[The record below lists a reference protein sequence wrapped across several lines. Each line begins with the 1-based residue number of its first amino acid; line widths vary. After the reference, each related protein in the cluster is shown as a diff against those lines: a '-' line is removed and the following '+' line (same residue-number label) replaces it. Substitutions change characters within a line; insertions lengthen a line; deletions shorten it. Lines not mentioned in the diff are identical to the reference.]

1 MSARRPAVPAARSW
15 DLGTARP
22 PERRAGSVIFAVQLS
37 LRPLIRLLAGRRWSG
52 LENLPTRGAAVA
64 CGNHTGP
71 FDALAYGHLLQASG
85 IAPRYLAKDSLFRIP
100 LLGTILR
107 ATGQVPVH
115 RGTSRSADALSAARA
130 ALHRGELV
138 MVFPE
143 GTYTRDPDTWPM
155 RARLGAARLA
165 LSTGAPLIPIA
176 CWGSHRLWPVGAWAP
191 RLLPGRRLTMR
202 VGEPIVAQ
210 RAPGETEHQA
220 IVRLTEEVMAA
231 ITSLLATIRGQT
243 PPPVV
248 HDPRR
253 DAHRPEEGRP
263 QRRSRRLRGGGS

>member
-1 MSARRPAVPAARSW
+1 MNARRAAVPRTRSW
-15 DLGTARP
+15 DLGAARP
-22 PERRAGSVIFAVQLS
+22 PERRAGRVIFAVQLP
-37 LRPLIRLLAGRRWSG
+37 LRPLIRLLAGRDWAG
-52 LENLPTRGAAVA
+52 IENFPPRGQAVA

-107 ATGQVPVH
+107 ASGQIPVH
-115 RGTSRSADALSAARA
+115 RGTSRSRDALATARE
-130 ALHRGELV
+130 ALQRGELV

-165 LSTGAPLIPIA
+165 LSTGAPLVPIA
-176 CWGSHRLWPVGAWAP
+176 CWGSHRLWPVGAWVP
-191 RLLPGRRLTMR
+191 RLVPRHRLTMR
-202 VGEPIVAQ
+202 VGEPIAAQ
-210 RAPGETEHQA
+210 RAPGETEQQA
-220 IVRLTEEVMAA
+220 AVRLTDEVMAA
-231 ITSLLATIRGQT
+231 ITALLATIRGQT

-253 DAHRPEEGRP
+253 DGHRPEEGRP
-263 QRRSRRLRGGGS
+263 QRRSRRLRGERS

>member
-1 MSARRPAVPAARSW
+1 MSPRRAAVPRTRSW
-15 DLGTARP
+15 DLGAARP
-22 PERRAGSVIFAVQLS
+22 PERRAGRVIFAVQLP
-37 LRPLIRLLAGRRWSG
+37 LRPLIRLLADRDWTGI
-52 LENLPTRGAAVA
+52 ENFPLRGQAVA

-100 LLGTILR
+100 LLGAILR
-107 ATGQVPVH
+107 ASGQIPVH
-115 RGTSRSADALSAARA
+115 RGTSRSQDALATARE

-143 GTYTRDPDTWPM
+143 GTYSRDPDTWPM

-165 LSTGAPLIPIA
+165 LSTGAPLVPIA
-176 CWGSHRLWPVGAWAP
+176 CWGSHRLWPVGAWVP
-191 RLLPGRRLTMR
+191 RLVPRHRLIMR
-202 VGEPIVAQ
+202 VGEPIAAQ
-210 RAPGETEHQA
+210 RAPGETEQQA
-220 IVRLTEEVMAA
+220 AVRLTDEVMAA
-231 ITSLLATIRGQT
+231 ITAQLVTIRGQT

-263 QRRSRRLRGGGS
+263 QRRSRRLRTGRS

>member
-1 MSARRPAVPAARSW
+1 MPRSRSW
-15 DLGTARP
+15 DVGTARP
-22 PERRAGSVIFAVQLS
+22 PERRAGPVIFAVQLL
-37 LRPLIRLLAGRRWSG
+37 LRPLIRLLAGRDWSG
-52 LENLPTRGAAVA
+52 IENVPLRGAAVA

-85 IAPRYLAKDSLFRIP
+85 IAPRYLAKDSLFRVP
-100 LLGTILR
+100 LLGAILR
-107 ATGQVPVH
+107 ATGQIPVH
-115 RGTSRSADALSAARA
+115 RGTSRSRDALAAARQ

-165 LSTGAPLIPIA
+165 LSTGAPLLPIA
-176 CWGSHRLWPVGAWAP
+176 CWGSHRLWPVGAWVP
-191 RLLPGRRLTMR
+191 RPGPRRRLIMR
-202 VGEPIVAQ
+202 VGEPIPAQ
-210 RAPGETEHQA
+210 RATGETEHQA
-220 IVRLTEEVMAA
+220 TVRLTGEVMAA
-231 ITSLLATIRGQT
+231 ITALLATARERT
-243 PPPVV
+243 PPPQV

-263 QRRSRRLRGGGS
+263 QRRPRWLPGGRS